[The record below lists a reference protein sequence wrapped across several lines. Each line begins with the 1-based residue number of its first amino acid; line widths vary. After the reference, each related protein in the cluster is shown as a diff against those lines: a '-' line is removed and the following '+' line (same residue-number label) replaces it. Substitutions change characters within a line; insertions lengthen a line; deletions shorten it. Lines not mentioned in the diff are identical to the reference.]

1 MKTVLLRI
9 MVATVV
15 VAGLLTVIVVT
26 RLVLSGGAERPERTV
41 YPFEVDDESAADRRA
56 RTVGGPDQ
64 GDYPQLHEHLER
76 ELLADGSVVYTWEG
90 TRGELMPILLWASSD
105 APEAM
110 PAILEAV
117 EGLLAGGYA
126 PERTVLLAF
135 GSGETGI
142 RTLASHLEGRG
153 VRVEWALIPGAGLA
167 TGMAPGVGGTVG
179 LVGTAAK
186 GRVTLEVAG
195 SLERALVRLDE
206 EPFPARLEGPMAE
219 QLDQLKP
226 HMDPA
231 FRMLAA
237 NLWIFRRPLLWVLSA
252 DPVSN
257 AQIRTTHAAGF
268 ASAIE
273 IRVAPWDSVD
283 GAVRELRSRLAD
295 LDIEI
300 SVVDNAAPS
309 RISSS
314 SAEGFELIRGAVHG
328 VFADVRA
335 VVPFLS
341 WSPLDASPLE
351 PVAGEI
357 YHFAPVRVDA
367 ETHEEVEAQSPR
379 AYLDMVRFYA
389 EVIRRGS

>member
-1 MKTVLLRI
+1 MWDR
-9 MVATVV
+9 
-15 VAGLLTVIVVT
+15 GF
-26 RLVLSGGAERPERTV
+26 RRFSNEG
-41 YPFEVDDESAADRRA
+41 EVEM
-56 RTVGGPDQ
+56 GYG
-64 GDYPQLHEHLER
+64 
-76 ELLADGSVVYTWEG
+76 TWKS
-90 TRGELMPILLWASSD
+90 T
-105 APEAM
+105 
-110 PAILEAV
+110 
-117 EGLLAGGYA
+117 
-126 PERTVLLAF
+126 
-135 GSGETGI
+135 I
-142 RTLASHLEGRG
+142 RTLASHLEDRG
-153 VRVEWALIPGAGLA
+153 VRVDWALLPGGALS
-167 TGMAPGVGGTVG
+167 TGIAPGVGGTVG

-195 SLERALVRLDE
+195 SHIDRALVRLDE

-219 QLDQLKP
+219 QLEQLKP

-257 AQIRTTHAAGF
+257 TQIRTTHAA
-268 ASAIE
+268 ASPSAIE
-273 IRVAPWDSVD
+273 MRIAPWDSAD
-283 GAVRELRSRLAD
+283 GVVRDLRSRLAD
-295 LDIEI
+295 LDIQI

-314 SAEGFELIRGAVHG
+314 SAEGFERIRGAVHG

-341 WSPLDASPLE
+341 WSDLDSSPLE

-357 YHFAPVRVDA
+357 YRFAPVRVDA
-367 ETHEEVEAQSPR
+367 GNPQDVEAPGPR

-389 EVIRRGS
+389 EVIRRGTQP